1 MEYAVNV
8 LWALGGLGALLY
20 GMRILSDT
28 LQKSAGGG
36 LSKLFD
42 KMSGNRLVG
51 VGVGAGVT
59 AVIQSSAATTVM
71 VLGFV
76 NAGLMTLYQAT
87 TVIMGANIG
96 TTVTGLI
103 MGLSAFEIAPFF
115 GGAGAVGAL
124 MSMMSKNEKVCA
136 VGNFIAG
143 LGLIFVGLELMS
155 RGLGFFSEIP
165 AVRNFFLSVNA
176 PILLLFIGMI
186 FTAVIQSSSAMTGI
200 VITFVGSG
208 IMPLS
213 TSLFIVLGANIG
225 TCVTAI
231 LAALGGTANTKRAAI
246 IHLMF
251 NVLGAVICYPILRFL
266 ADPISGFFLTVA
278 GGEPKMALA
287 FFHLAFNVLTSV
299 VMIPFVRQFVFIV
312 EKIVPKKSDGDGDRS
327 MVYIDERILSTPSV
341 AVGQIRKEISVMAE
355 LARENLDIAVKGLFG
370 QDVKVGRTVDKN
382 EQKIDFLTKGIS
394 SYLVQISGH
403 ALTEHD
409 EREVGTMHHVIA
421 DLERIGDHAK
431 NIADYTQQL
440 ADKKLALTE
449 SATEE
454 LKEMYAAIE
463 KMFPI
468 AIKAYISQ
476 ITSGLRE
483 VTELE
488 NSVDDMK
495 EVFASHHIARLNK
508 GDCTV
513 DTGAVFFNVLVD
525 LERIADHLN
534 NVAFSVLPH
543 RKSIRKERIKEYAE

>member
-28 LQKSAGGG
+28 LQKTAGGG
-36 LSKLFD
+36 LNKLFD
-42 KMSGNRLVG
+42 KMSENRLVG

-115 GGAGAVGAL
+115 GGAGAIGAL
-124 MSMMSKNEKVCA
+124 MSMMSKNEKVGA

-155 RGLGFFSEIP
+155 RGLGFFSQLE
-165 AVRNFFLSVNA
+165 AVTNFFLSINT
-176 PILLLFIGMI
+176 PILLLLIGMI
-186 FTAVIQSSSAMTGI
+186 FTAIIQSSSAMTGI

-246 IHLMF
+246 IHLLF
-251 NVLGAVICYPILRFL
+251 NVIGTVICYPVLRFF
-266 ADPISGFFLTVA
+266 ADPISGFFLILS

-287 FFHLAFNVLTSV
+287 FFHLAFNLLTSV
-299 VMIPFVRQFVFIV
+299 VMIPFVKQFVFIV
-312 EKIVPKKSDGDGDRS
+312 EKIVPKKFDGDEDHS
-327 MVYIDERILSTPSV
+327 MVYIDERILSTPTV

-355 LARENLDIAVKGLFG
+355 LARENLAIAVKALFE
-370 QDVKVGRTVDKN
+370 QDVKAGATVDKN

-403 ALTEHD
+403 KLTEHD
-409 EREVGTMHHVIA
+409 EKEVGTMHHVIA

-431 NIADYTQQL
+431 NISGYTQEL

-449 SATEE
+449 AAIEE
-454 LKEMYAAIE
+454 LKEMYAAVE

-468 AIKAYISQ
+468 AIKAYITQ
-476 ITSGLRE
+476 ITSGLRD

-488 NSVDDMK
+488 NSVDNMK
-495 EVFASHHIARLNK
+495 ELYASHHIARLNM
-508 GDCTV
+508 GECTV

-543 RKSIRKERIKEYAE
+543 RKNIRKERIKEYTE